1 MDHERHNR
9 LEAEHSPEAVRRR
22 LENRHGPGYLGD
34 AVLGGIDGCVTTF
47 AVVAGAVGAGFS
59 GLVIV
64 VLGFANLLADGFS
77 MAVSNYQGTKSQ
89 RQQVEEARRGE
100 ERQIE
105 EVPEGERE
113 EVRQIFAAKGF
124 SGDTLDSVVE
134 VITKDRGLWVDTMLA
149 EELGLEV
156 QGPDPRR
163 AALATFVAFVFV
175 GLVPLIPFVIPDLS
189 IDTRFFASAVAT
201 AIAFFGVGAAKGAVL
216 HRSALRSGLETLL
229 TGGGAALLAYVV
241 GAWLRAAFGAS

>member
-1 MDHERHNR
+1 
-9 LEAEHSPEAVRRR
+9 
-22 LENRHGPGYLGD
+22 
-34 AVLGGIDGCVTTF
+34 
-47 AVVAGAVGAGFS
+47 VGAGFS

-105 EVPEGERE
+105 EIPEGERE

-134 VITKDRGLWVDTMLA
+134 VITKDSGLWVDTMLA

>member
-1 MDHERHNR
+1 MDHERRNR
-9 LEAEHSPEAVRRR
+9 LKAEHSPEAVRRR

-59 GLVIV
+59 RLVIV
-64 VLGFANLLADGFS
+64 VLGFANLLADGSS

-105 EVPEGERE
+105 EILEGERE

-134 VITKDRGLWVDTMLA
+134 VITKDSGLWVDTMLA
-149 EELGLEV
+149 EGSAWRSRG
-156 QGPDPRR
+156 QIR
-163 AALATFVAFVFV
+163 AA
-175 GLVPLIPFVIPDLS
+175 PL
-189 IDTRFFASAVAT
+189 
-201 AIAFFGVGAAKGAVL
+201 
-216 HRSALRSGLETLL
+216 
-229 TGGGAALLAYVV
+229 
-241 GAWLRAAFGAS
+241 

>member
-1 MDHERHNR
+1 M
-9 LEAEHSPEAVRRR
+9 
-22 LENRHGPGYLGD
+22 
-34 AVLGGIDGCVTTF
+34 
-47 AVVAGAVGAGFS
+47 
-59 GLVIV
+59 IV

-105 EVPEGERE
+105 EIPEGERE

-124 SGDTLDSVVE
+124 SGDTLEKVVD
-134 VITKDRGLWVDTMLA
+134 VITNDRGLWVDTMLA

-163 AALATFVAFVFV
+163 AALATFVAFILV
-175 GLVPLIPFVIPDLS
+175 GLVPLI
-189 IDTRFFASAVAT
+189 
-201 AIAFFGVGAAKGAVL
+201 
-216 HRSALRSGLETLL
+216 RS
-229 TGGGAALLAYVV
+229 
-241 GAWLRAAFGAS
+241 